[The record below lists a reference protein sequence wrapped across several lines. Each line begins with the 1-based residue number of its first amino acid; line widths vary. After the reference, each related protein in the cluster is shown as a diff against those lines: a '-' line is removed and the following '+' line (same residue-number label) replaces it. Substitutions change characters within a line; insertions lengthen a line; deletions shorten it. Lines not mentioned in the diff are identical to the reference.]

1 VGIVTSTNN
10 YDRYMQ
16 LILRLGDKSNGA
28 SRAKV
33 GAVLA
38 STMCEQLAS
47 HLISSRNGNFED
59 IQFDPYYREK
69 HEVAKRKLVDRLK
82 TELSNA
88 GKELQF
94 FVCAEEAN
102 ELGRFDLTIVNGS
115 RLKIQAKSGKKLVVE
130 VKASLGLDLAQIE
143 RYLFNGEPLLIIRI
157 MTGQVKLLRPRE
169 LSSFLEE
176 SMSDLV
182 SKAERILAS
191 RPLLVPGYECYR
203 CPLSDCDYNKSRA
216 RERHIVSMNQK
227 EFDEDVKTFMLNLY
241 PTIKKAIQIIL
252 KELEVEAANPS
263 CGEAELSASSQLE
276 QPQSQ
281 PHHSHGKDTENHER
295 QPRGS

>member
-1 VGIVTSTNN
+1 VRIVTSTNN

-16 LILRLGDKSNGA
+16 LILRLGEKSNGA

-130 VKASLGLDLAQIE
+130 VKASLGLDLGQIE
-143 RYLFNGEPLLIIRI
+143 RYLLNGEPLLIIRI
-157 MTGQVKLLRPRE
+157 MTGQVKLLRPQE
-169 LSSFLEE
+169 LSKFLEE
-176 SMSDLV
+176 SMRDLT
-182 SKAERILAS
+182 SKAERIL
-191 RPLLVPGYECYR
+191 RDRLFLVPGYECYR
-203 CPLSDCDYNKSRA
+203 CPLKNCSHNKSREK
-216 RERHIVSMNQK
+216 ERRIIAMGQK
-227 EFDEDVKTFMLNLY
+227 EFEEDFKAFMRNLY
-241 PTIKKAIQIIL
+241 PTIDEAVKVIL
-252 KELEVEAANPS
+252 RELEVPSPNPS
-263 CGEAELSASSQLE
+263 CGEDELSASSRLE
-276 QPQSQ
+276 RPQSQ
-281 PHHSHGKDTENHER
+281 PHHSHGKDTGNHELP
-295 QPRGS
+295 PRGS